1 MNRHPIDLFSLGA
14 GLALVLVALAFI
26 TAQWVDLAINGAV
39 VFPLL
44 LVLLGGLG
52 IYAAV
57 RAQHAN
63 DAAVRET
70 ASTGIGDDALQG

>member
-14 GLALVLVALAFI
+14 GLAFVLVALAFI
-26 TAQWVDLAINGAV
+26 TAQWIDLAINGAV

-44 LVLLGGLG
+44 LVLLGALG

-57 RAQHAN
+57 RAQKAN
-63 DAAVRET
+63 DAAVRE
-70 ASTGIGDDALQG
+70 AGSTGIGDDALQG